1 MIMMNCFYGMG
12 DQRKAFSL
20 ISSRHHCQS
29 SSPSRISDTTRA
41 AFQDFEKNVLGYT
54 TVFRPVYT
62 IDQLISFLAVD
73 YNTF

>member
-20 ISSRHHCQS
+20 ISSQS